1 MTLESP
7 HRDRNDRRLKW
18 LWLAYLGIFP
28 AGWLRHAPDPT
39 ALLASLAGVL
49 VFLPLYLRGYVADG
63 PRRLAYAAGILA
75 VGCALMHTGGLW
87 SVFPVYAASL
97 AGFTRP
103 TRLGVAG
110 VLVVLALTALS
121 GPILGL
127 SVWEW
132 APGVFFGA
140 IAGVGGVFIAITIER
155 NEQLMAA
162 RDAAR
167 RLAVVAERERIARDL
182 HDVLGHTLTLVA
194 VKADLARRLIGR
206 DPAAAERE
214 IGEIHA
220 AARTALA
227 DVRAAVTA
235 MRSTTL
241 AAELEGARR
250 ALASAEIAL
259 ETEAT
264 AQPMPPLV
272 ETAFAFIVRE
282 AATNI
287 VRHSGARHC
296 RIRLS
301 ADADEATLE
310 VSDDGRGGAF
320 EAGSGITGMRQR
332 LASLGGRL
340 EIDGHAG
347 TRILAHLPL
356 AEVRT

>member
-1 MTLESP
+1 MTPEP
-7 HRDRNDRRLKW
+7 DRHRHDRRLKW

-28 AGWLRHAPDPT
+28 VRWLSHPPDAT
-39 ALLASLAGVL
+39 QLLVALAGL
-49 VFLPLYLRGYVADG
+49 AAFLPLYLRGYDAHG
-63 PRRLAYAAGILA
+63 PRRLAYAAAILA
-75 VGCALMHTGGLW
+75 VGCALVRSGGVW
-87 SVFPVYAASL
+87 SVFAVYAASL

-110 VLVVLALTALS
+110 VVGVLALTAFC
-121 GPILGL
+121 GPLLGL
-127 SVWEW
+127 PRWDW
-132 APGVFFGA
+132 IPGVFFGA
-140 IAGVGGVFIAITIER
+140 IAGIGGVFIAITIER
-155 NEQLMAA
+155 NEQLALA
-162 RDAAR
+162 RDEAR
-167 RLAVVAERERIARDL
+167 HLAVVAERERIARDL

-194 VKADLARRLIGR
+194 VKADLARRLVGR

-264 AQPMPPLV
+264 DRAMPPLV

-287 VRHSGARHC
+287 VRHSGARRC
-296 RIRLS
+296 RIRLV
-301 ADADEATLE
+301 ADADEAMLE
-310 VSDDGRGGAF
+310 VSDDGQGGTFAP
-320 EAGSGITGMRQR
+320 GSGITGMRQR
-332 LASLGGRL
+332 LATLGGRL
-340 EIDGHAG
+340 EIDGRAG
-347 TRILAHLPL
+347 TRISARLPL
-356 AEVRT
+356 REVTT